1 MTQFLPRRLSAV
13 LTALALI
20 LLTGAVLASAQTD
33 EIQVYDAAIAPKGT
47 FNLMSHSNFTPKGDD
62 TPKFPGA
69 LIADHSFQET
79 LEWAYGV
86 QSWFEQGLYL
96 PVASVYSKGRG
107 STLNGFKIREL
118 FVKPHAEDQTFF
130 YGINFEFSTNHLWWE
145 ERRETGEIRPI
156 VGLHL
161 HPENLGKHQLDLI
174 FNPIVDTDY
183 AGGVGNLEFVPSG
196 RIAIHVNDKWAL
208 AAEEYSDFG
217 PLRHFYKPNQ
227 QFQELWATTDYYG
240 KVYSIE
246 TGVGV
251 GFTDAADKV
260 TLKFMIDRNFN
271 F

>member
-1 MTQFLPRRLSAV
+1 MLVGLTIGLLLTLPRAAV
-13 LTALALI
+13 
-20 LLTGAVLASAQTD
+20 AQTD

-47 FNLMSHSNFTPKGDD
+47 FNLMAHSNFTPKGHQE
-62 TPKFPGA
+62 PEFPGA

-86 QSWFEQGLYL
+86 EDWFEQGLYL
-96 PVASVYSKGRG
+96 PVASVYSRGRG

-118 FVKPHAEDQTFF
+118 FVKPHAESQTFF
-130 YGINFEFSTNHLWWE
+130 YGMNFEFSTNHLWWE
-145 ERRETGEIRPI
+145 SRRETAEVRPI
-156 VGLHL
+156 IGVHL
-161 HPENLGKHQLDLI
+161 HPAALDKHPFDMI

-183 AGGVGNLEFVPSG
+183 TGGIGNLEFVPSG
-196 RIAIHVNDKWAL
+196 RLAVHLNNQWAV
-208 AAEEYSDFG
+208 ATEEYSDFG
-217 PLRHFYKPNQ
+217 PLRHFRKPNQ
-227 QFQELWATTDYYG
+227 QFQELWATADYYG

-251 GFTDAADKV
+251 GFTDGADKL